1 MLSLLLVL
9 FHNREDNM
17 EEHEERSSKL
27 WYSLPNF
34 SMAMSIRVVGLDAPC
49 KPRTWST
56 SSCSFHKLPKKD
68 RIDFKC
74 ERRLQETM
82 FFAMK
87 ILRVWQVKLQE
98 VMVYDQN
105 LGTMNHRDKR
115 DRKPWSWSITNLGIS
130 CQRKPVVSAESIH
143 SPLHL
148 FFLGHCTSHHHL
160 GMGQNCLRMNGM
172 DWPFLVVKLCSCWQQ
187 LPIFICCWNSMKFSY
202 SLLKTSQWWF
212 VCGIPSDACCS
223 IIPFASMFWVYL
235 LRLVVWELHN
245 LTHP

>member
-87 ILRVWQVKLQE
+87 ILRVWEVKLQE

-148 FFLGHCTSHHHL
+148 FFLGHCTSSFRHGSKLVADESDGLTISSSKALQLLTAAPHFYMLLKFHEILIFAAEDITMVVCLWYTQWCLLFHHPICVHVL
-160 GMGQNCLRMNGM
+160 GISTATCCLRT
-172 DWPFLVVKLCSCWQQ
+172 P
-187 LPIFICCWNSMKFSY
+187 
-202 SLLKTSQWWF
+202 
-212 VCGIPSDACCS
+212 
-223 IIPFASMFWVYL
+223 
-235 LRLVVWELHN
+235 
-245 LTHP
+245 

>member
-87 ILRVWQVKLQE
+87 ILRVWEVKLQE

-115 DRKPWSWSITNLGIS
+115 DRKPMVL
-130 CQRKPVVSAESIH
+130 IH
-143 SPLHL
+143 HKSRDFLPKKTSRFCWEHPLAAPPFLSGPLH
-148 FFLGHCTSHHHL
+148 
-160 GMGQNCLRMNGM
+160 
-172 DWPFLVVKLCSCWQQ
+172 
-187 LPIFICCWNSMKFSY
+187 
-202 SLLKTSQWWF
+202 
-212 VCGIPSDACCS
+212 
-223 IIPFASMFWVYL
+223 III
-235 LRLVVWELHN
+235 
-245 LTHP
+245 